1 MERVQKAD
9 SASKAFAAIRT
20 QMDDL
25 VNEEICPPITSI
37 DQGEFDE
44 FISRS
49 GKWEKKGEGLGI
61 GLGLGMTNKKRSVGK

>member
-1 MERVQKAD
+1 
-9 SASKAFAAIRT
+9 
-20 QMDDL
+20 MDDL